1 MKKFLP
7 VLLVLVLLTGCGHKG
22 NTESVTTPDGV
33 LETTAPEASERETT
47 PEPTQADTTSPETE
61 YDDSVTLTS
70 YDENG
75 RLIAYGIGPYWDW
88 REDLKTR
95 PDGKEVTIFADNT
108 FDCDYT
114 GYKEIGYSFGS
125 LYRSVMAPEGWNG
138 FRFYN
143 DIEPFENELTGIPIY
158 DGEIPV
164 KIDYQNE
171 STLYAAMPM
180 EKSTFY
186 LAESPWI
193 RAQDFIDDGNG
204 LIDKFDHETYTD
216 KNGRTMQIYYI
227 DGLPKYIC
235 YDDYYNLC
243 IWLNVKSEDQI
254 PVIVNMVNSVDVY
267 TEQ

>member
-7 VLLVLVLLTGCGHKG
+7 ILLALVLLTGCGHKG
-22 NTESVTTPDGV
+22 NTESITTPDGV

-61 YDDSVTLTS
+61 YDDGVTLTS

-143 DIEPFENELTGIPIY
+143 DI
-158 DGEIPV
+158 
-164 KIDYQNE
+164 
-171 STLYAAMPM
+171 
-180 EKSTFY
+180 
-186 LAESPWI
+186 
-193 RAQDFIDDGNG
+193 
-204 LIDKFDHETYTD
+204 
-216 KNGRTMQIYYI
+216 
-227 DGLPKYIC
+227 
-235 YDDYYNLC
+235 
-243 IWLNVKSEDQI
+243 
-254 PVIVNMVNSVDVY
+254 
-267 TEQ
+267 